1 MTAFLGHGGEVRK
14 GKGTIDASIEWAN
27 MPWQFDYAGLSG
39 QADLKLQEGV
49 FDHVN
54 SSSARVL
61 ELLSMQSLNRL
72 LSANLNA
79 DESFQN
85 GFPWSSIEGTFDI
98 KQGLVDTGNLT
109 VNSPVATISIK
120 GDSSLVNET
129 WDLSAVVRP
138 NLDMSG
144 TALATGFLVN
154 PIVGLSALVG
164 QYLLR
169 NPVESALSQRFTV
182 GGTWEKP
189 IINGGDGDGNNNS
202 QSNAVQSNNGQA
214 STEASLPEVT
224 Q

>member
-1 MTAFLGHGGEVRK
+1 LA
-14 GKGTIDASIEWAN
+14 
-27 MPWQFDYAGLSG
+27 
-39 QADLKLQEGV
+39 
-49 FDHVN
+49 
-54 SSSARVL
+54 
-61 ELLSMQSLNRL
+61 
-72 LSANLNA
+72 
-79 DESFQN
+79 
-85 GFPWSSIEGTFDI
+85 
-98 KQGLVDTGNLT
+98 

-120 GDSSLVNET
+120 GDSNMVDET

-189 IINGGDGDGNNNS
+189 IVNGSGADAQQNS
-202 QSNAVQSNNGQA
+202 QNSTQQNENGQA
-214 STEASLPEVT
+214 ESDSNLPEVT
-224 Q
+224 R